1 MNALRNI
8 MKILAL
14 ICLVNLCLINAQEA
28 ATEGLSDQIV
38 ENNQEIT
45 EDQVQEEASTEGGNL
60 RFMATACA
68 RSGIY
73 CSTNSRCCSKICM
86 NMRTCV

>member
-28 ATEGLSDQIV
+28 ATEGLI
-38 ENNQEIT
+38 EIT
-45 EDQVQEEASTEGGNL
+45 QQEGALTNLSGDEDSEKRFL
-60 RFMATACA
+60 RMCIGVNAPCKTDNA
-68 RSGIY
+68 
-73 CSTNSRCCSKICM
+73 CCSRRCAPQSM
-86 NMRTCV
+86 CL